1 MFSMNRRITTTGRLV
16 NHLNIQVYRNGIL
29 KCIKRNMSELFTN
42 QANRFDTRVLLGTI
56 SESMEETL
64 QPFVSDIDNEK

>member
-29 KCIKRNMSELFTN
+29 KCIKRNMPELFTN
-42 QANRFDTRVLLGTI
+42 QVNRFGARVLFGTI

-64 QPFVSDIDNEK
+64 QPLISDIDNEK

>member
-1 MFSMNRRITTTGRLV
+1 
-16 NHLNIQVYRNGIL
+16 
-29 KCIKRNMSELFTN
+29 MSELFTN